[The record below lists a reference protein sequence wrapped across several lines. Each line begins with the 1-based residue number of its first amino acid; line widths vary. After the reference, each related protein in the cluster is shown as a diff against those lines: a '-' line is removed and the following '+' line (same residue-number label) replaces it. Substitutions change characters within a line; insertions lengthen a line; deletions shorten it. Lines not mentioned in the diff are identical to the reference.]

1 MTSFVWRS
9 SDRRSDVCFSDLL
22 LLSQSAQ
29 IRLKNIRFEG
39 NRALYLNGTAVRFA
53 KTANT
58 DDMAAMVDDCEFE
71 GLHICVDHV
80 GRGLYLRRN
89 IIALSDIGANFSWPD
104 SGVEGTGLHQ
114 LPYGYRK
121 WMLVG
126 NHFHSIGLELKNSDA
141 EPMRGVRIAEK
152 LLDIGRK
159 LWEGPIINS
168 LLASNVCENLSS
180 VGIEIT
186 GDRKSTRLNSS

>member
-39 NRALYLNGTAVRFA
+39 NRVLYPNGTAVRFA

-58 DDMAAMVDDCEFE
+58 DDMDAMVDDCEFE

-89 IIALSDIGANFSWPD
+89 IIALRSEAHTS
-104 SGVEGTGLHQ
+104 
-114 LPYGYRK
+114 
-121 WMLVG
+121 
-126 NHFHSIGLELKNSDA
+126 ELQSLMRISSAFFCLKKNTSQHCNTNTTL
-141 EPMRGVRIAEK
+141 K
-152 LLDIGRK
+152 
-159 LWEGPIINS
+159 
-168 LLASNVCENLSS
+168 
-180 VGIEIT
+180 
-186 GDRKSTRLNSS
+186 